1 MQKNILL
8 ICVLLCSLITFSQ
21 ENERLKQLKGQIIH
35 NESKLPLQ
43 NAHIINLNTVIGT
56 VTDNKGNFELYTA
69 TNDTIYVSYLG
80 FQSIKI
86 KVTNDLL
93 KGNEVVISLHETTQ
107 EIKEVFVKAHKLV
120 GVLEIDAKNVPKDL
134 YTRIHI
140 DGIPQTYEVGVAKS
154 KSYDSPVAAIFQPI
168 DFFYNQFGKKP
179 LQLKKLRKLK
189 EDDQLRSIMEQK
201 FNREIMMEY
210 LNMDYAELNELLNN
224 CNYSEYFITKA
235 SDLQIIEAILEC
247 YENYKAVKKGSTI
260 KNE

>member
-8 ICVLLCSLITFSQ
+8 ISFLLCSFLIFSQ
-21 ENERLKQLKGQIIH
+21 EKEKLKQLKGQIIH
-35 NESKLPLQ
+35 SESKAPLQ
-43 NAHIINLNTVIGT
+43 NAHIINLNTVTGT
-56 VTDNKGNFELYTA
+56 ITDSKGNFELNTA
-69 TNDTIYVSYLG
+69 ANDTIYVSYLG
-80 FQSIKI
+80 FQSIKL

-107 EIKEVFVKAHKLV
+107 EIKEVVVKSHKLI
-120 GVLEIDAKNVPKDL
+120 GVLEIDAKNVPKDR

-140 DGIPQTYEVGVAKS
+140 DGIPQTYEVGAARA

-179 LQLKKLRKLK
+179 VQLKKLRKLK

-210 LNMDYAELNELLNN
+210 LNMDYTELNELLSN

-247 YENYKAVKKGSTI
+247 YENYKAVKKGSTL
-260 KNE
+260 KN

>member
-1 MQKNILL
+1 MQKNIILL
-8 ICVLLCSLITFSQ
+8 GFLLFSIVVFSQ
-21 ENERLKQLKGQIIH
+21 EKEKIRQLKGQIIQS
-35 NESKLPLQ
+35 ESKEPLP

-56 VTDNKGNFELYTA
+56 TTDNKGNFELNTVA
-69 TNDTIYVSYLG
+69 NDTIYVSYLG

-93 KGNEVVISLHETTQ
+93 KGNEVIISLHETTQ
-107 EIKEVFVKAHKLV
+107 EIKEVVVKSHKLI
-120 GVLEIDAKNVPKDL
+120 GVLEIDAKNIPKDI

-140 DGIPQTYEVGVAKS
+140 DGIAQTYEVGVARA

-179 LQLKKLRKLK
+179 VQLKKLRKLK

-224 CNYSEYFITKA
+224 CNYSEYFIKKA
-235 SDLQIIEAILEC
+235 SDLQIIEALLEC
-247 YENYKAVKKGSTI
+247 YENYKAVKKGSTL
-260 KNE
+260 KN

>member
-1 MQKNILL
+1 MQKNIILL
-8 ICVLLCSLITFSQ
+8 GFLLFSIVVFSQ
-21 ENERLKQLKGQIIH
+21 EKEKIRQLKGQIIQS
-35 NESKLPLQ
+35 ESKEPLP

-56 VTDNKGNFELYTA
+56 TTDNKGNFELNTVA
-69 TNDTIYVSYLG
+69 NDTIYVSYLG

-93 KGNEVVISLHETTQ
+93 KGNEVIISLHETTQ
-107 EIKEVFVKAHKLV
+107 EIKEVVVKSHKLI
-120 GVLEIDAKNVPKDL
+120 GVLEIDAKNIPKDI

-140 DGIPQTYEVGVAKS
+140 DGIAQTYEVGVARA

-179 LQLKKLRKLK
+179 VQLKKLRKLK
-189 EDDQLRSIMEQK
+189 EDDQLRAIMEQK

-224 CNYSEYFITKA
+224 CNYSEYFIKKA
-235 SDLQIIEAILEC
+235 SDLQIIEALLEC
-247 YENYKAVKKGSTI
+247 YENYKAVKKGSTL
-260 KNE
+260 KN

>member
-8 ICVLLCSLITFSQ
+8 LGFLLFSIIIFSQ
-21 ENERLKQLKGQIIH
+21 EKEKIKHLKGQIIH
-35 NESKLPLQ
+35 NETKEPLQ

-56 VTDNKGNFELYTA
+56 ITDSKGNFELNTVA
-69 TNDTIYVSYLG
+69 NDTIYVSFLG

-86 KVTNDLL
+86 KITNDLL
-93 KGNEVVISLHETTQ
+93 KGNEVIISLHETTQ
-107 EIKEVFVKAHKLV
+107 EIKEVVVKSHKLI
-120 GVLEIDAKNVPKDL
+120 GVLEIDAKNIPKDL

-140 DGIPQTYEVGVAKS
+140 DGISQTYEVGVARA

-189 EDDQLRSIMEQK
+189 EDDQLRAIMEQK

-224 CNYSEYFITKA
+224 CNYSEYFIKKA
-235 SDLQIIEAILEC
+235 SDLQIIEALLEC
-247 YENYKAVKKGSTI
+247 FENYKAVKKGSTI
-260 KNE
+260 KN

>member
-1 MQKNILL
+1 MQKNIIILGFLL
-8 ICVLLCSLITFSQ
+8 FSIVVFSQ
-21 ENERLKQLKGQIIH
+21 EKEKIRQLKGQIIQS
-35 NESKLPLQ
+35 ESKEPLP

-56 VTDNKGNFELYTA
+56 TTDNKGNFELNTVA
-69 TNDTIYVSYLG
+69 NDTIYVSYLG

-93 KGNEVVISLHETTQ
+93 KGNEVIISLHETTQ
-107 EIKEVFVKAHKLV
+107 EIKEVVVKSHKLI
-120 GVLEIDAKNVPKDL
+120 GVLEIDAKNIPKDI

-140 DGIPQTYEVGVAKS
+140 DGIAQTYEVGVARA

-179 LQLKKLRKLK
+179 VQLKKLRKLK
-189 EDDQLRSIMEQK
+189 EDDQLRAIMEQK

-224 CNYSEYFITKA
+224 CNYSEYFIKKA
-235 SDLQIIEAILEC
+235 SDLQIIEALLEC
-247 YENYKAVKKGSTI
+247 YENYKAVKKGSTL
-260 KNE
+260 KN

>member
-1 MQKNILL
+1 MQKNILIL
-8 ICVLLCSLITFSQ
+8 GFLLFSIVVFSQ
-21 ENERLKQLKGQIIH
+21 EKEKIRQLKGQIIQS
-35 NESKLPLQ
+35 ESKEPLP

-56 VTDNKGNFELYTA
+56 TTDNKGNFELNTVA
-69 TNDTIYVSYLG
+69 NDTIYVSYLG

-93 KGNEVVISLHETTQ
+93 KGNEVIISLHETTQ
-107 EIKEVFVKAHKLV
+107 EIKEVVVKSHKLI
-120 GVLEIDAKNVPKDL
+120 GVLEIDAKNIPKDI

-140 DGIPQTYEVGVAKS
+140 DGIAQTYEVGVARA

-179 LQLKKLRKLK
+179 VQLKKLRKLK
-189 EDDQLRSIMEQK
+189 EDDQLRAIMEQK

-224 CNYSEYFITKA
+224 CNYSEYFIKKA
-235 SDLQIIEAILEC
+235 SDLQIIEALLEC
-247 YENYKAVKKGSTI
+247 YENYKAVKKGSTL
-260 KNE
+260 KN

>member
-1 MQKNILL
+1 MQKNIILL
-8 ICVLLCSLITFSQ
+8 GFLLFSIIVFSQ
-21 ENERLKQLKGQIIH
+21 EKEKIKQLKGQIIH
-35 NESKLPLQ
+35 SESKEPLP

-56 VTDNKGNFELYTA
+56 TTDNKGNFELNTVA
-69 TNDTIYVSYLG
+69 NDTIYVSYLG

-93 KGNEVVISLHETTQ
+93 KGNEVIISLHETTQ
-107 EIKEVFVKAHKLV
+107 EIKEVVVKSHKLI
-120 GVLEIDAKNVPKDL
+120 GVLEIDAKNIPKDL

-140 DGIPQTYEVGVAKS
+140 NGIAQTYEVGVARA

-179 LQLKKLRKLK
+179 VQLKKLRKLK

-224 CNYSEYFITKA
+224 CNYSEYFIKKA
-235 SDLQIIEAILEC
+235 SDLQIIEALLEC
-247 YENYKAVKKGSTI
+247 YENYKAVKKGSTL
-260 KNE
+260 KN